1 MAKICRKSAI
11 GSGHI
16 EIAPIFRLFNPMN
29 KISQKF
35 TLVIPTYNEA
45 TNIESLCSLLAGV
58 LSKENIDFEVIVV
71 DDNSPDQTWK
81 IAQAIAEK
89 DKRIK
94 VIHRVDRRGLATA
107 VIAGWK
113 NAKGDILGVMDG
125 DLQQPPETIPLLLN
139 KLNEDALIDIV
150 IASRNIKG
158 SMALRRSAWRRFVSW
173 SATLISVL
181 LLPKLVAQV
190 SDPMSG
196 FFILRKE
203 VIEKKVL
210 NPLGYKILLEV
221 LAKGTYKKIA
231 EVPYIFA
238 ERKKGGSKAG
248 VKQYLL
254 SFIYLLRLS
263 IQSSRSLKSL

>member
-1 MAKICRKSAI
+1 
-11 GSGHI
+11 
-16 EIAPIFRLFNPMN
+16 MN
-29 KISQKF
+29 KPNQKF
-35 TLVIPTYNEA
+35 TLVIPTYNESA
-45 TNIESLCSLLAGV
+45 NIESLCSLLVEA
-58 LSKENIDFEVIVV
+58 LSKNNIDFEIIVV

-89 DKRIK
+89 DRRIS
-94 VIHRVDRRGLATA
+94 VIRRSDEKGLATA

-125 DLQQPPETIPLLLN
+125 DLQQPPETIPFLLN

-158 SMALRRSAWRRFVSW
+158 AVVSRRSAWRKFVSC
-173 SATLISVL
+173 SGTFISTL
-181 LLPKLVAQV
+181 LLPKLLAQV

-203 VIEKKVL
+203 VINNKVL
-210 NPLGYKILLEV
+210 TPLGYKILLEV
-221 LAKGTYKKIA
+221 LAKGEYRKIA
-231 EVPYIFA
+231 EVPYVFV

-248 VKQYLL
+248 IRQYLT

-263 IQSSRSLKSL
+263 SQSKRGLKSL